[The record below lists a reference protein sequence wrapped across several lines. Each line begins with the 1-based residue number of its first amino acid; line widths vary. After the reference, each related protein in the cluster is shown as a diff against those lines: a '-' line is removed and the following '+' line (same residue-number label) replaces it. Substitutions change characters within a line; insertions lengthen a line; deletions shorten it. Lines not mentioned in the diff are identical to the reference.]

1 MAGASPASS
10 KADVRSVI
18 RGFAVDY
25 PERFGGIG
33 RCHCPGASSC
43 RPTSTERH
51 NVKDIAHFI
60 AGFRRFQEKYFSEDR
75 ELFEQ
80 LRLGQRPRTMI
91 VACADSRVDPTLLT
105 GAEPG
110 DVFVV
115 RNVANLV
122 PPHEPGGGFASVPAA
137 LEFAVLSLKVEHIIV
152 LGHAQCGGI
161 NALMSESGTGS
172 EFIGKWVGI
181 AQRARERVLADLP
194 AKSPALQ
201 ARACEQAAILVSLEN
216 LMTYPWIAERVVA
229 GAMHLHGWYFDIAQG
244 ELSSFNPARNGFE
257 PIRADAAAVSKSE

>member
-1 MAGASPASS
+1 M
-10 KADVRSVI
+10 
-18 RGFAVDY
+18 
-25 PERFGGIG
+25 
-33 RCHCPGASSC
+33 
-43 RPTSTERH
+43 
-51 NVKDIAHFI
+51 KDIAHFI

-80 LRLGQRPRTMI
+80 LRQGQHPKALI
-91 VACADSRVDPTLLT
+91 VACADSRVDPAMLT

-122 PPHEPGGGFASVPAA
+122 PPYEPGGSFASVPAA
-137 LEFAVLSLKVEHIIV
+137 LEFGVLSLEVEHIIV

-161 NALMSESGTGS
+161 HALMNGAGPGG

-181 AQRARERVLADLP
+181 AQRARERVLAELP
-194 AKSPALQ
+194 AKPPALQ

-216 LMTYPWIAERVVA
+216 LMTYPWIAERVA
-229 GAMHLHGWYFDIAQG
+229 TGAMHLHGWYFDMAEGSLLHYDPAHHAFSPIA
-244 ELSSFNPARNGFE
+244 FD
-257 PIRADAAAVSKSE
+257 PIEADTADQAGG

>member
-1 MAGASPASS
+1 
-10 KADVRSVI
+10 
-18 RGFAVDY
+18 
-25 PERFGGIG
+25 
-33 RCHCPGASSC
+33 
-43 RPTSTERH
+43 
-51 NVKDIAHFI
+51 VKDIANFI

-80 LRLGQRPRTMI
+80 LRQGQRPKAAI
-91 VACADSRVDPTLLT
+91 IACADSRVDPALLM

-122 PPHEPGGGFASVPAA
+122 PPYEPGGGFASVPAA
-137 LEFAVLSLKVEHIIV
+137 LEFAVLSLQVEHVIV

-161 NALMSESGTGS
+161 NALMNETSNGG

-181 AQRARERVLADLP
+181 AQRARERVLAELP
-194 AKSPALQ
+194 AKPPALQ

-216 LMTYPWIAERVVA
+216 LMTYPWIAERVDT

-244 ELSSFNPARNGFE
+244 ELLSYNPALNGFE
-257 PIRADAAAVSKSE
+257 PIRAEAAAMSKGESSG

>member
-1 MAGASPASS
+1 M
-10 KADVRSVI
+10 
-18 RGFAVDY
+18 
-25 PERFGGIG
+25 
-33 RCHCPGASSC
+33 
-43 RPTSTERH
+43 
-51 NVKDIAHFI
+51 KDIANFI

-75 ELFEQ
+75 ELFNQ
-80 LRLGQRPRTMI
+80 LRQGQHPKAAI
-91 VACADSRVDPTLLT
+91 IACADSRVDPALLT

-122 PPHEPGGGFASVPAA
+122 PPCEPGGSFASVPAA
-137 LEFAVLSLKVEHIIV
+137 LEFAVLSLGVEHVIV
-152 LGHAQCGGI
+152 LGHTQCGGI
-161 NALMSESGTGS
+161 AALMNGTGNGS

-181 AQRARERVLADLP
+181 AQRARERVLVDLP

-229 GAMHLHGWYFDIAQG
+229 GAMHLHGWYFDIEQG
-244 ELSSFNPARNGFE
+244 ELLSYNPARNGFE
-257 PIRADAAAVSKSE
+257 PIGSDVAAMSSIA

>member
-1 MAGASPASS
+1 M
-10 KADVRSVI
+10 
-18 RGFAVDY
+18 
-25 PERFGGIG
+25 E
-33 RCHCPGASSC
+33 
-43 RPTSTERH
+43 
-51 NVKDIAHFI
+51 DIARFI

-75 ELFEQ
+75 KLFEQ
-80 LRLGQRPRTMI
+80 LRHGQRPKAMI
-91 VACADSRVDPTLLT
+91 IACADSRVDPTLLT

-137 LEFAVLSLKVEHIIV
+137 LEFAVQSLKVEHIIV

-161 NALMSESGTGS
+161 SALMDDADKGS

-181 AQRARERVLADLP
+181 AHRAREQVLADLS
-194 AKSPALQ
+194 AKPPALQ

-229 GAMHLHGWYFDIAQG
+229 GAMHLHGWYFDITQG
-244 ELSSFNPARNGFE
+244 ELSSYDPTRNGFE
-257 PIRADAAAVSKSE
+257 PIFADATPTPSNA

>member
-1 MAGASPASS
+1 M
-10 KADVRSVI
+10 
-18 RGFAVDY
+18 
-25 PERFGGIG
+25 
-33 RCHCPGASSC
+33 
-43 RPTSTERH
+43 
-51 NVKDIAHFI
+51 KDIAKFI

-80 LRLGQRPRTMI
+80 LRHRQCPKVMI
-91 VACADSRVDPTLLT
+91 IACADSRVDPSLLT

-122 PPHEPGGGFASVPAA
+122 PPHEPNGSFASVPAA
-137 LEFAVLSLKVEHIIV
+137 LEFAVQSLNVEHIIV

-161 NALMSESGTGS
+161 SALMGDAGKGS

-181 AQRARERVLADLP
+181 AHRAREQVLVDLP
-194 AKSPALQ
+194 TKPSALQ

-216 LMTYPWIAERVVA
+216 LMSYPWIAERVDT

-244 ELSSFNPARNGFE
+244 ELLSYNPARNGFE
-257 PIRADAAAVSKSE
+257 PIMNDMSPTSGDG